1 MKLVLVGSS
10 YRLRSVSI
18 MLHGVILVGAA
29 RMFKGNLTLEMFTPG
44 KSDHCFGES
53 RKLLIIYSKLVLG
66 YR

>member
-1 MKLVLVGSS
+1 
-10 YRLRSVSI
+10 